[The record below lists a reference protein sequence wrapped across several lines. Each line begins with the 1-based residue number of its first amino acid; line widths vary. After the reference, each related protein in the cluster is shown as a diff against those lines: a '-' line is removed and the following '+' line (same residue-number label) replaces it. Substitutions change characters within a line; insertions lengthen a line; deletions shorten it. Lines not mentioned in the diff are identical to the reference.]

1 MSVIRQLSLFG
12 VEAARPEPGDLAGL
26 LAGAGQVIRMGATA
40 RISVTVDHPWRAS
53 ALVAECARRGL
64 AATVVS
70 TVEEHIEMR
79 TAYAIGLA
87 PLADDWLR
95 GEVKLPP
102 PGLVLDG
109 RALRLWAESGGRYEG
124 TTSYVLPL
132 GAADDPAW
140 SSVGAALAALGLR
153 AQLVSLRTGGSSY
166 RIVGRRRVARL
177 AELIGDPPKQ
187 APLGVWPS

>member
-1 MSVIRQLSLFG
+1 VSEIRQLSLFG

-26 LAGAGQVIRMGATA
+26 LAGAGQVTRMGATA
-40 RISVTVDHPWRAS
+40 RVSVVVDHPWRATT
-53 ALVAECARRGL
+53 LIAECARRSL

-70 TVEEHIEMR
+70 TIEEHIEVR
-79 TAYAIGLA
+79 TAFSAALA

-95 GEVKLPP
+95 GDVKMPP

-109 RALRLWAESGGRYEG
+109 RALRLWAESGGRCEG

-132 GAADDPAW
+132 GAADEPAW

-153 AQLVSLRTGGSSY
+153 GQLVSPRSGGTSY

-177 AELIGDPPKQ
+177 AEMIGDPPKQ
-187 APLGVWPS
+187 APPGAWPS